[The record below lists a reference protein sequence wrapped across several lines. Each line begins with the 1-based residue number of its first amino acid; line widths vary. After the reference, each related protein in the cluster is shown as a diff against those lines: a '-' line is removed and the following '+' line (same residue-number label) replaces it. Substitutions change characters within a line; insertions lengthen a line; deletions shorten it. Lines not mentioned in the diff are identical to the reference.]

1 MTRYL
6 IETRDHFVR
15 EYELV
20 KEYECLYFTKN
31 ISKHIG
37 KSGRKIL
44 SGKNF
49 LIGLK
54 NLLYMHFKQLQKK

>member
-1 MTRYL
+1 MTRHL
-6 IETRDHFVR
+6 IETRDHFVKG
-15 EYELV
+15 YELV

-37 KSGRKIL
+37 KSVRKIL
-44 SGKNF
+44 SDKNL
-49 LIGLK
+49 LIVLK